1 MISWLELNHLNAF
14 VKIATD
20 TLSIDAIYKKLEK
33 CSETFYGALV

>member
-14 VKIATD
+14 VKLATD
-20 TLSIDAIYKKLEK
+20 ALMLYIIKKLEK